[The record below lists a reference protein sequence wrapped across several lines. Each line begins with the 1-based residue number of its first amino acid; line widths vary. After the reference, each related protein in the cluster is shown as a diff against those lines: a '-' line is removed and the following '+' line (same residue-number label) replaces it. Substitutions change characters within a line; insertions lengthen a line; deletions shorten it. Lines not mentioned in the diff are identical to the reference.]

1 MKRRGDLASFPCAFG
16 ADRRA
21 GARAAA
27 ANILR
32 GALVAIVL
40 AAAPAA
46 HAGNS
51 VTDFAEPV
59 PGLGGKTWLDLLRQ
73 AAPDLKVDG
82 ASDDRHLTGTLDKPL
97 RPLSPAGE
105 KRETP
110 APVDIASLDATRL
123 DIGGK
128 ARWIVLG
135 QGNSFEAT
143 PLMLFEASGEGRLL
157 DAVDV
162 VGDMHT
168 SMEENAPIA
177 LGGGAALAVVR
188 NWHDNSEESYDAL
201 TLALVAGDRFS
212 LIGETGGVGARTAA
226 ARDAEGVSFD
236 VRPERGR
243 ALASI
248 VTTVTHEEQRFAADG
263 QTPLGRPVVQKSQ
276 RIFRWNAAKG
286 RYEEAGASR

>member
-1 MKRRGDLASFPCAFG
+1 MKRGDRASIPWALG
-16 ADRRA
+16 AGRP
-21 GARAAA
+21 GARA

-32 GALVAIVL
+32 GVLVATVL

-46 HAGNS
+46 HAGNT
-51 VTDFAEPV
+51 VTDFAAPV

-73 AAPDLKVDG
+73 AAPDLEVDG
-82 ASDDRHLTGTLDKPL
+82 PSDDRRLTGSLDKPL
-97 RPLSPAGE
+97 RPLSPTGE

-128 ARWIVLG
+128 PRWIVLG
-135 QGNSFEAT
+135 QGDSFKAA
-143 PLMLFEASGEGRLL
+143 PLMLFEADGAGRLL

-168 SMEENAPIA
+168 SMDETAPVA
-177 LGGGAALAVVR
+177 LGGGAALAAVR
-188 NWHDNSEESYDAL
+188 NWHDNSNESFDDL
-201 TLALVAGDRFS
+201 TLALVAGDRFT
-212 LIGETGGVGARTAA
+212 LIGEAGGDGARTAT

-243 ALASI
+243 ALASV
-248 VTTVTHEEQRFAADG
+248 VTTVTHEKQRFAADG
-263 QTPLGRPVVQKSQ
+263 ETPVGRPVVQKWQ
-276 RIFRWNAAKG
+276 RVFRWSAAKG
-286 RYEEAGASR
+286 HYEEARAAK